1 MKKFKSLFVEFE
13 REWQIK
19 MTFFFSPILNSIFK
33 IAGCYLILGSISN
46 SLYGQ
51 VGSTGNKVSTVYNSN
66 QENSNTNSSLV
77 KGIMMDIQGESL
89 VLAAIKPGRLCFDS
103 LVKRSVIVRSSYL
116 RYNANCKIYLEGIDY
131 TVDYDKGEIQRT
143 INSSIPDYSKNILYG
158 KKDFDHTK
166 FADFSNHPYF
176 IWVDYVTKNGERL
189 ANPNDQSK
197 YLVNFRKKLEAGRPV
212 TIVSYGNSIT
222 AGGEASTPQLRFQS
236 VYGNYLK
243 SIFPSANFTIEDV
256 SIPGYSS
263 SQGIEWWDTYIGK
276 TSPDLVLV
284 GWGMNDHNIG
294 GNTPEQ
300 FRKNLVKLVGMI
312 KERKNAE
319 VILYSSFPP
328 NNDWHFGSHSMEL
341 YAEATKQAA
350 LEANCAY
357 VDVYSTWFK
366 VLKRKDQSSLLGNN
380 INHPNDFGHW
390 LYAQA
395 FEAMSF

>member
-1 MKKFKSLFVEFE
+1 MKQFKSLFVEFVSAWKII
-13 REWQIK
+13 RV
-19 MTFFFSPILNSIFK
+19 FSFSPLLNILFK
-33 IAGCYLILGSISN
+33 IAGCYLLLGSISN
-46 SLYGQ
+46 SVCGQ
-51 VGSTGNKVSTVYNSN
+51 VGSSGNKISTVYNST
-66 QENSNTNSSLV
+66 QKNSNTHSSLV
-77 KGIMMDIQGESL
+77 RGIGMDIQGESL
-89 VLAAIKPGRLCFDS
+89 VLAATKTGRLCFDS

-116 RYNANCKIYLEGIDY
+116 RYHTNCKIYLEGIDY
-131 TVDYDKGEIQRT
+131 TVDYDKGEMQRT
-143 INSSIPDYSKNILYG
+143 INSSIPDYSKHILYG

-189 ANPNDQSK
+189 AQPNDQRK
-197 YLVNFRKKLEAGRPV
+197 YLVNFRKKLESGRPV

-222 AGGEASTPQLRFQS
+222 AGGEASTPELRFQF

-243 SIFPSANFTIEDV
+243 SIFPNANFTIEDV

-263 SQGIEWWDTYIGK
+263 SQGIEWWETYIGK

-312 KERKNAE
+312 KESKNAE

-341 YAEATKQAA
+341 YAAATKQAA

>member
-1 MKKFKSLFVEFE
+1 MIKFKEKFAAFE
-13 REWQIK
+13 RVWQIK
-19 MTFFFSPILNSIFK
+19 ILFFVSVLLNTICK
-33 IAGCYLILGSISN
+33 LAACYLILGAISN
-46 SLYGQ
+46 SIYAQ
-51 VGSTGNKVSTVYNSN
+51 AAGNKVSTVYNSN
-66 QENSNTNSSLV
+66 PEHNNANASSAR
-77 KGIMMDIQGESL
+77 GITMDIQGESL
-89 VLAAIKPGRLCFDS
+89 VLAATKPGRLCFDS
-103 LVKRSVIVRSSYL
+103 LVNRSVIVRSTYQ
-116 RYNANCKIYLEGIDY
+116 RYNANSKIYLEGIDY
-131 TVDYDKGEIQRT
+131 TVDYNNGEIQRT
-143 INSSIPDYSKNILYG
+143 FNSSIPDYAKHILYG

-166 FADFSNHPYF
+166 FTDFSNHPYF

-189 ANPNDQSK
+189 AQPNDQSK
-197 YLVNFRKKLEAGRPV
+197 YLVNFRKKLETGKPV

-222 AGGEASTPQLRFQS
+222 AGGEASTTELRFQFI
-236 VYGNYLK
+236 YGNYLR
-243 SIFPSANFTIEDV
+243 SIFPNANFKIEDV

-263 SQGIEWWDTYIGK
+263 KQGIEWWDTYIGK

-300 FRKNLVKLVGMI
+300 LRKNLVKLVGMI

-319 VILYSSFPP
+319 VILYSSFSP

-341 YAEATKQAA
+341 YAAATKQAA

-357 VDVYSTWFK
+357 VDVYNTWVK
-366 VLKRKDQSSLLGNN
+366 VFKRKDQSSLLGNN